1 MFRYFLNYIK
11 LLAKIRANNDCVI
24 FYSEGSHHWFHI
36 KDLLLKI
43 KKTER
48 VLFVTSS
55 IEEYNIKSNSIE
67 SFVIGEG
74 LMRNLFFKNV
84 KCKFFITSMPDLGLY
99 PFIKSLNV
107 KSYIYL
113 FHSMVSTHM
122 AYRNKAFD
130 NFDIILCC
138 GEHHIRELRKK
149 ESIYNLK
156 PKKLLKYGYYL
167 LDELKKFEDTDNS
180 ITIAPTWGENSIF
193 ENKIDELEGLFKIKD
208 YKFTLRPHP
217 ETLKRKQYISKQ
229 LFDLSK
235 TYNNVK
241 IDLNLI
247 NLERLSKSN
256 MLITDYSGVAFDFAF
271 GFKRPVIFLEGE
283 KKINNFK
290 YKDIDIVPI
299 EIEIRKQIGLIVSN
313 ITSCEIK
320 KAIKTIENNLVMFK
334 RNISYFEKKLF
345 FNSEE
350 RKKNIV
356 KNIS

>member
-1 MFRYFLNYIK
+1 M
-11 LLAKIRANNDCVI
+11 IRANNNCVI

-36 KDLLLKI
+36 KDLLLKM

-55 IEEYNIKSNSIE
+55 IEEYNIKRFNSIE

-99 PFIKSLNV
+99 PFVKSLNV

-138 GEHHIRELRKK
+138 GKHHIRELRKK
-149 ESIYNLK
+149 ESVYNLK
-156 PKKLLKYGYYL
+156 PKKLFKYGYYL
-167 LDELKKFEDTDNS
+167 LNELKKYEGTDNS

-193 ENKIDELEGLFKIKD
+193 ENKIEELDDLFKMKY
-208 YKFTLRPHP
+208 YKFILRPHP
-217 ETLKRKQYISKQ
+217 ETLKRKPFISRQ
-229 LFDLSK
+229 LIDLSK
-235 TYNNVK
+235 TYDNVK
-241 IDLNLI
+241 VDFTLI
-247 NLERLSKSN
+247 NLERLSRSKI
-256 MLITDYSGVAFDFAF
+256 LITDYSGVAFDFAF
-271 GFKRPVIFLEGE
+271 GFKRPVIFLAGE
-283 KKINNFK
+283 KKINNLK
-290 YKDIDIVPI
+290 YKDIDLVPI
-299 EIEIRKQIGLIVSN
+299 EIEIRKKIGLIISN
-313 ITSCEIK
+313 ISSCEIK
-320 KAIKTIENNLVMFK
+320 KAIKTIENNRVKFK
-334 RNISYFEKKLF
+334 RNISYLENRLF

-350 RKKNIV
+350 RRKNIV
-356 KNIS
+356 KKIT